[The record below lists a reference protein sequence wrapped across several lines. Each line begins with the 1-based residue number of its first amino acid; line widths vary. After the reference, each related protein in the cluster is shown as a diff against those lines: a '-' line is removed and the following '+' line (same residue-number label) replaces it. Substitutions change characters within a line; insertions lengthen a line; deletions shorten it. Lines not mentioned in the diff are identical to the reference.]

1 MPAKPHAHA
10 KPAAARLHPR
20 NRHQGQYDFAA
31 LTAACP
37 TLKPHVKPN
46 AHGQPSID
54 FARPEAVKLLNQAL
68 LAQLYG
74 IQGWD
79 LPPGYLCPPIPG
91 RADYIHSIADLLAGC
106 QQGRLPQG
114 PHIRLLD
121 IGTGANL
128 VYPLLA
134 HAEYGWDCVG
144 ADIDKPALA
153 NAQAILQAN
162 PAFAGHVALRHQPR
176 NDAMFDGIIRPGE
189 RFDVTVCNPPF
200 HASRADAA
208 AGSQRKWRNL
218 GKQDG
223 RQNQRSPLLNF
234 GGQLQELCYPGGERA
249 FVAAMIAQSTRFAR
263 QCCWFTSLLSSAD
276 SLPALQHALRE
287 AGVRQSRV
295 ITMAQGQ
302 KRSRLL
308 AWSFLDGAAQQ
319 AWAVRHWPSGVS
331 RDGAGEAGRG

>member
-1 MPAKPHAHA
+1 MPAKSHAQV
-10 KPAAARLHPR
+10 KPAPARLHPR

-31 LTAACP
+31 LIAACP
-37 TLKPHVKPN
+37 ALKPHVKAN

-54 FARPEAVKLLNQAL
+54 FASPQAVKLLNRAL
-68 LAQLYG
+68 LAQWYG

-79 LPPGYLCPPIPG
+79 IPAGYLCPPIPG
-91 RADYIHSIADLLAGC
+91 RADYIHSIADLLAGS

-114 PHIRLLD
+114 PAIRLLD

-134 HAEYGWDCVG
+134 HAEYGWNCVG
-144 ADIDKPALA
+144 ADIDRPALA

-162 PAFAGHVALRHQPR
+162 PALASQVELRHQTR
-176 NDAMFDGIIRPGE
+176 ADAMFGGIIRPGE

-208 AGSQRKWRNL
+208 AGSLRKWRQL
-218 GKQDG
+218 GKQDDKRG
-223 RQNQRSPLLNF
+223 ARNPLLNF
-234 GGQLQELCYPGGERA
+234 GGQQQELCYPGGERA
-249 FVAAMIAQSTRFAR
+249 FVAAMIAESTRFAR

-276 SLPALQHALRE
+276 NLPALQHALRA
-287 AGVRQSRV
+287 AGARQSRV
-295 ITMAQGQ
+295 VAMAQGQ

-308 AWSFLDGAAQQ
+308 AWSFLDQAGQQ
-319 AWAVRHWPSGVS
+319 AWAARYWQEDSA
-331 RDGAGEAGRG
+331 GA

>member
-1 MPAKPHAHA
+1 MQAKPHAHA

-20 NRHQGQYDFAA
+20 NRHQGQYDFSA
-31 LTAACP
+31 LIAVCP
-37 TLKPHVKPN
+37 ALKPHVKAN

-54 FARPEAVKLLNQAL
+54 FARPQAVKLLNQAL

-79 LPPGYLCPPIPG
+79 IPPGYLCPPIPG
-91 RADYIHSIADLLAGC
+91 RADYIHCIADLLAGC

-114 PHIRLLD
+114 PAIRLLD

-153 NAQAILQAN
+153 NAQTILQAN
-162 PAFAGHVALRHQPR
+162 PRFAAHVELRHQPR
-176 NDAMFDGIIRPGE
+176 ADAMFAGIIRPGE

-208 AGSQRKWRNL
+208 AGSQRKWRQL
-218 GKQDG
+218 GKQDDKRGG
-223 RQNQRSPLLNF
+223 RNPLLNF
-234 GGQLQELCYPGGERA
+234 GGQQQELCYPGGERA

-263 QCCWFTSLLSSAD
+263 QCCWFTSLLSSSD

-295 ITMAQGQ
+295 VQMAQGQ

-308 AWSFLDGAAQQ
+308 AWSFLEQAGQQ
-319 AWAVRHWPSGVS
+319 AWAARHWQEDSTG
-331 RDGAGEAGRG
+331 G